1 MKRSAGGDGWL
12 CVEPLWPEELAA
24 GAVTEADRTAA
35 AGFASARR
43 RREFLSWRAVLYRE
57 LGHPV
62 QVTYD
67 PSGAPRLPVGE
78 GFVGVSHS
86 CGQVAVRWSPSNPC
100 AVDIESPERD
110 FEKVAARYLTA
121 EERALGGACAEWLC
135 IAWCAKECLY
145 KLGRERGAD
154 LLRDIRLIDYRPDEG
169 TITGSIRG
177 RTCCLHPA
185 GTTHRQM
192 TDEQLKAAGVPAGL
206 VRMSCGLE
214 SKEDLIDDIA
224 QALAQVN

>member
-67 PSGAPRLPVGE
+67 PSGAPRLPAGE

-86 CGQVAVRWSPSNPC
+86 RGQVAVRWSPSNPC

-121 EERALGGACAEWLC
+121 EERALGGACAEWLS
-135 IAWCAKECLY
+135 IAWCAKECL
-145 KLGRERGAD
+145 
-154 LLRDIRLIDYRPDEG
+154 
-169 TITGSIRG
+169 
-177 RTCCLHPA
+177 
-185 GTTHRQM
+185 
-192 TDEQLKAAGVPAGL
+192 
-206 VRMSCGLE
+206 
-214 SKEDLIDDIA
+214 
-224 QALAQVN
+224 

>member
-1 MKRSAGGDGWL
+1 MQRSAGGDGWL

-67 PSGAPRLPVGE
+67 PSGAPRLPAGE

-86 CGQVAVRWSPSNPC
+86 RGQVAVRWSPSNPC

-177 RTCCLHPA
+177 RTCCLHTARFGCDRAVWNP
-185 GTTHRQM
+185 
-192 TDEQLKAAGVPAGL
+192 
-206 VRMSCGLE
+206 
-214 SKEDLIDDIA
+214 
-224 QALAQVN
+224 